1 MTARI
6 ERNLNRKK
14 PVPKSKIQAPIQSLA
29 KCNDLGVRAEI
40 VKQNRR
46 ATNPYWIK
54 IDDLVVYYYEDN
66 NSLLY
71 VEDTIYEDDI
81 DYDAKYIGGG
91 VFIHAHEP
99 SHISTPWSSLMWA
112 VPIP

>member
-40 VKQNRR
+40 VKQNKR
-46 ATNPYWIK
+46 AIK
-54 IDDLVVYYYEDN
+54 Q
-66 NSLLY
+66 
-71 VEDTIYEDDI
+71 
-81 DYDAKYIGGG
+81 KQ
-91 VFIHAHEP
+91 
-99 SHISTPWSSLMWA
+99 
-112 VPIP
+112 